1 MARKRRADKVDDWR
15 KEYAE
20 ILRDDLVAK
29 HSDVLNQ
36 VVPQSAI
43 FLTAL
48 VFDYAV
54 VAKQRRVEEVLQEIG
69 QSQSLLSELLMH
81 LIDTVKG
88 DPSSSKSWPTLLK
101 SQVFFDRVAAFL
113 RGRASA

>member
-1 MARKRRADKVDDWR
+1 MVKVDDWR

-20 ILRDDLVAK
+20 ILGDELVAK

-48 VFDYAV
+48 VFDHA
-54 VAKQRRVEEVLQEIG
+54 G
-69 QSQSLLSELLMH
+69 
-81 LIDTVKG
+81 
-88 DPSSSKSWPTLLK
+88 LLK
-101 SQVFFDRVAAFL
+101 MFC
-113 RGRASA
+113 GRSARARAYCVNF